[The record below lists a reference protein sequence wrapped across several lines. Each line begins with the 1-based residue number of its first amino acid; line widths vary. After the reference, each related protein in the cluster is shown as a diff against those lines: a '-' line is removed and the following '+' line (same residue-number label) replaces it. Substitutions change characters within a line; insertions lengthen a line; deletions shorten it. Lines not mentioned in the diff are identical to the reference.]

1 MLIASQPQYVLVA
14 QALMQDISNGR
25 FPVGALLPPE
35 MTLCTQFGVSRHT
48 VREAIRRLQE
58 RGLITRQRG
67 VGTRVK
73 AQQSE
78 SKYVQS
84 ASTIP
89 DLLQYAKVDD
99 VAKAAKDWPQ
109 LNFIIYHGGYRY
121 SGSGGADGAW
131 AQFEKSGRIDWVS
144 DLADIS
150 GKHSVNNVY
159 ADVGQLFAQST
170 IADPRVSAVMM
181 GQLIAGMGADHV
193 CWGTDAIWTGAPQWQ
208 IEALRR
214 LEIPEDLQKRYSLKP
229 LGPADGPIKRAIFGD
244 NNARLYNFTPAQRA
258 AVSGDKIASG
268 KAIYDRHGDGRTN
281 MAYGYVNRGVA

>member
-89 DLLQYAKVDD
+89 DLLQYAKDTRLVTGKVSELIADQALSEKLGCRIGQRWVLID
-99 VAKAAKDWPQ
+99 GVRYAGKQKSPMALTEIYINPAYSGIKKLVGTLKLPVHMLIEKHYGERIVEVRQEISAVLVAAAEAKLLKVATGSPG
-109 LNFIIYHGGYRY
+109 LIITRTYLGANDQILEMAVNLHPASRY
-121 SGSGGADGAW
+121 SYRMS
-131 AQFEKSGRIDWVS
+131 
-144 DLADIS
+144 L
-150 GKHSVNNVY
+150 
-159 ADVGQLFAQST
+159 QL
-170 IADPRVSAVMM
+170 
-181 GQLIAGMGADHV
+181 QLH
-193 CWGTDAIWTGAPQWQ
+193 P
-208 IEALRR
+208 EA
-214 LEIPEDLQKRYSLKP
+214 ED
-229 LGPADGPIKRAIFGD
+229 
-244 NNARLYNFTPAQRA
+244 
-258 AVSGDKIASG
+258 
-268 KAIYDRHGDGRTN
+268 
-281 MAYGYVNRGVA
+281 